1 MTPVVAVIA
10 VYLLVNLVSFIT
22 YYRDKRLAE
31 RSAWRIPEK
40 RLLTLAF
47 FGPFGA
53 FAAMRMFRHKTQK
66 RVFRLPLPMPAP
78 YAGCRAAPC
87 RSLLI
92 HPSSIRMRL
101 T

>member
-1 MTPVVAVIA
+1 MTIVAAAVA

-40 RLLTLAF
+40 RLLTIAF

-66 RVFRLPLPMPAP
+66 RVFRLVPLFLCLHLMLAAVLLL
-78 YAGCRAAPC
+78 AGLC
-87 RSLLI
+87 
-92 HPSSIRMRL
+92 
-101 T
+101 